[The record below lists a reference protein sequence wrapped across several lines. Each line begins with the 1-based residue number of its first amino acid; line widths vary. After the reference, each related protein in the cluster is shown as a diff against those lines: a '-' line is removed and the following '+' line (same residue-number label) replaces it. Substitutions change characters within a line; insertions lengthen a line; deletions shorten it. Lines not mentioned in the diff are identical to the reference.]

1 MLSIQNLTKTYQVGT
16 SKVVALDHISMEV
29 QDGEFIAVV
38 GTSGSG
44 KSTLLHLTAGVDLP
58 TSGSVLV
65 NGQDIYR
72 MSDANRAAYRR
83 RHIGIIYQSFNL
95 ISTLTVEENI
105 ILPFLLEE
113 KKVNPKELSSL
124 LELLGLKERR
134 KHLPNQLSGGQQQR
148 VAIGRALFA
157 KPSLILADEPTGN
170 LDSKNT
176 KEVLELLQ
184 KANKEYHQ
192 TVMLVTH
199 DESAK
204 SFAQRF
210 VELAY
215 GKIVQQKASF
225 EV

>member
-83 RHIGIIYQSFNL
+83 RHIGIIYQSF
-95 ISTLTVEENI
+95 
-105 ILPFLLEE
+105 
-113 KKVNPKELSSL
+113 KYYSSFF
-124 LELLGLKERR
+124 
-134 KHLPNQLSGGQQQR
+134 
-148 VAIGRALFA
+148 IGRKKGKPKRTFFAVGIIGVKRTPQALA
-157 KPSLILADEPTGN
+157 KSAFGRSAAACGDWTRFVCKALADFG
-170 LDSKNT
+170 
-176 KEVLELLQ
+176 
-184 KANKEYHQ
+184 
-192 TVMLVTH
+192 
-199 DESAK
+199 
-204 SFAQRF
+204 
-210 VELAY
+210 
-215 GKIVQQKASF
+215 G
-225 EV
+225 